1 MKPLFMIFMLFAFFQ
16 VKAQQENATV
26 SNEKADSVFTGQI
39 IKDKTKNTRIYLTGF
54 QQTVDNTGAY
64 TTTYIFG
71 SKMSKPAIDVD
82 MNMKFDAPLVFDGPI
97 GFQYGPYGIG
107 RYSGSGALKSN
118 NTYLYLL
125 GQFSAPGHHF
135 YIKIK
140 SNQKPH
146 PVINGIE
153 GQANF

>member
-1 MKPLFMIFMLFAFFQ
+1 MKPLFMMFMLLGFLQ
-16 VKAQQENATV
+16 VKAQQENPAA

-54 QQTVDNTGAY
+54 QQTLDNTGVY

-71 SKMSKPAIDVD
+71 SKMSKPAIDVN
-82 MNMKFDAPLVFDGPI
+82 MNLKFDTPLIFDGPI
-97 GFQYGPYGIG
+97 GFQYGPYGTG
-107 RYSGSGALKSN
+107 RYQGSGALKSN
-118 NTYLYLL
+118 NMYLYLQ
-125 GQFSAPGHHF
+125 GQFTTPGHHF

-140 SNQKPH
+140 SKEKPH

>member
-1 MKPLFMIFMLFAFFQ
+1 MKPLFMMLMLFSFLQ
-16 VKAQQENATV
+16 VKAQQNKTV
-26 SNEKADSVFTGQI
+26 SNEKTDSVFTGQI
-39 IKDKTKNTRIYLTGF
+39 IKDKTKNTRIYLTSF
-54 QQTVDNTGAY
+54 QQTLDNTGVY

-71 SKMSKPAIDVD
+71 AKMSKPTIDVD
-82 MNMKFDAPLVFDGPI
+82 MNMKFDAPLLFDGPI

-118 NTYLYLL
+118 NTYLYLQ
-125 GQFSAPGHHF
+125 GQFTAPGHHF

-140 SNQKPH
+140 SKEKPH

>member
-1 MKPLFMIFMLFAFFQ
+1 MKQLFMILLLFSFFQ
-16 VKAQQENATV
+16 VKAQENQSV
-26 SNEKADSVFTGQI
+26 LNEKADSVFTGQV

-54 QQTVDNTGAY
+54 QQTLDNSGIY

-71 SKMSKPAIDVD
+71 SRMSKPTIDVD
-82 MNMKFDAPLVFDGPI
+82 MNLKFDQPLLFDGPI
-97 GFQYGPYGIG
+97 GFQYGPYGTG

-118 NTYLYLL
+118 NTYLYLQ
-125 GQFSAPGHHF
+125 GQFIAPGHHF

-140 SNQKPH
+140 SKQKPH

>member
-1 MKPLFMIFMLFAFFQ
+1 MKRLFMMFMLFSFFQ
-16 VKAQQENATV
+16 VKAQNPNQSI
-26 SNEKADSVFTGQI
+26 SNEKADTIFKGQI

-54 QQTVDNTGAY
+54 QQTLDDTGVY

-82 MNMKFDAPLVFDGPI
+82 MNMKFDAPLLFDGPI
-97 GFQYGPYGIG
+97 GFQYGSYGIG

-118 NTYLYLL
+118 NTYLYLQ
-125 GQFSAPGHHF
+125 GQFTAPGHHF

-140 SNQKPH
+140 SKQKPN

-153 GQANF
+153 GQAKF